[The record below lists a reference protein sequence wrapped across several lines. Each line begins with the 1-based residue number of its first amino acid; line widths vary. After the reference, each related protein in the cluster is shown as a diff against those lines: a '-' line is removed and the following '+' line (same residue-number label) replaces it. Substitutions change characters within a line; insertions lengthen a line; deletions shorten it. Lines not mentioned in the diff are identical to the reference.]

1 MKIKYMIFAILVFVS
16 CCHNYVLAT
25 DDSIDVPVI
34 SLGEGDICAESDAT
48 EIPEPEEISRGYNP
62 SDSNTYWT
70 GADGRLIMLY
80 NNESAA
86 DVTYQEVIDFILRDE
101 TDKHPYT
108 LRYQCGDFA
117 EDVHNNAESEGIRCG
132 WVSLEGIDHACNV
145 FDTTDL
151 GRVFID
157 CTHGDGVGSWDA
169 VVNVHAGEQ
178 YIPTSLISD
187 GYTYESM
194 GKVTGHRVYW

>member
-1 MKIKYMIFAILVFVS
+1 MKIKYIIFAILVLVS

-25 DDSIDVPVI
+25 NDSIDVPVI
-34 SLGEGDICAESDAT
+34 SLGEGDICAEPDAT
-48 EIPEPEEISRGYNP
+48 EIPEPEEISYGYNP

-70 GADGRLIMLY
+70 GADGHLIMLY
-80 NNESAA
+80 NNESAV
-86 DVTYQEVIDFILRDE
+86 DVTYHEVIDFILLDE

-108 LRYQCGDFA
+108 SCYQCGDFA

-132 WVSLEGIDHACNV
+132 WVSIEGIDHACNV

-157 CTHGDGVGSWDA
+157 CTHGDGGGSWDA
-169 VVNVHAGEQ
+169 VVNVQAGEL
-178 YIPTSLISD
+178 YIPEPIESSD
-187 GYTYESM
+187 CVYESM
-194 GKVTGHRVYW
+194 GKVTGRRVYW